1 MLYCDW
7 LVFNSCDWRISIL
20 AVSVICSLGDLLSYG
35 SPVVVFLDRGHP
47 CFWNFYST
55 VPVDAFRVKSYL
67 VSSLTL
73 RVTLFRSKAGGV

>member
-1 MLYCDW
+1 MLSCDW
-7 LVFNSCDWRISIL
+7 LIFNSCDWRISVL

-35 SPVVVFLDRGHP
+35 SPAVVFLERGHP

-55 VPVDAFRVKSYL
+55 VPDDAFSVKSYV

>member
-1 MLYCDW
+1 MLCCHW

-20 AVSVICSLGDLLSYG
+20 AVSVNRSLGGPLSYG

-55 VPVDAFRVKSYL
+55 VNVDIVRVNSYVNRL
-67 VSSLTL
+67 FELAS
-73 RVTLFRSKAGGV
+73 VTM